1 MVKVAAIIQARLS
14 SQRLPGKVLKDLHGK
29 TLLER
34 VIGQAQKSSSVD
46 EIWLATSAEPEDDLL
61 EIAGRRL
68 GVSVYRGPLD
78 NVLQR
83 FYETAEHSGADLIVR
98 ITADNPLVEPR
109 FIDQGLAALQANRL
123 DYVGMEHV
131 PYGTGIEVFTRQALI
146 RAAQEATSDYEREHV
161 TPYILNHPEKFNM
174 IKIQPELKH
183 LQREDVRLTIDTME
197 DYVKMYK
204 LFYHLENQKIEVA
217 LEQAIQYI
225 DKLPE
230 LLHQDGA

>member
-34 VIGQAQKSSSVD
+34 VIGQAKKSSSVD

-83 FYETAEHSGADLIVR
+83 FDETAEQSGADILVR
-98 ITADNPLVEPR
+98 ITADNPLVEPS
-109 FIDQGLAALQANRL
+109 FMDQGLAALRTQGL

-131 PYGTGIEVFTRQALI
+131 PYGTGIEVFTRLALI
-146 RAAQEATSDYEREHV
+146 QAAQDAISDYEREHV

-174 IKIQPELKH
+174 IKLQPELKH

-204 LFYHLENQKIEVA
+204 LFYHLENQKIEVT

-225 DKLPE
+225 DKL
-230 LLHQDGA
+230 L